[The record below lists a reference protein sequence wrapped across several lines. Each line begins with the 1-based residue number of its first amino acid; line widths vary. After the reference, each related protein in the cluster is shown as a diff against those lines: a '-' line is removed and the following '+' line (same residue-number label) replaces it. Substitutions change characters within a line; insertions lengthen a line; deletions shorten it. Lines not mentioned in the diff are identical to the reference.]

1 MARFEKDPFTG
12 GNLINGASADQAEQ
26 GTVLQVFA
34 TKTAKQPELCSR
46 RGDAATP
53 KGNFRPKVEKGTSS
67 AHLPA
72 LNG

>member
-1 MARFEKDPFTG
+1 MARFEKDPGTG
-12 GNLINGASADQAEQ
+12 GNLINGASTDQQ
-26 GTVLQVFA
+26 VTVLQVFA
-34 TKTAKQPELCSR
+34 TKTTKQPELCSR
-46 RGDAATP
+46 RGDDATP

>member
-1 MARFEKDPFTG
+1 MARFEKDPSTG
-12 GNLINGASADQAEQ
+12 GNLINGASADQQ